1 MNYCHTHTCLTAYIL
16 DYFNDTKPEKM
27 CERCS
32 NCLDNREKTD
42 ITEEAQKILSC
53 VKRMGERYGVSL
65 TAKVLKGSRDKKI
78 SNFRLHTIST
88 YGILSAYTEKELTE
102 WIHFLIAEQMLSV
115 KEGKFPTLMLN
126 KNSVDILKGK
136 RTVWMYTA
144 PVPTTGEA
152 DYDEQLF
159 SILRTLR
166 KEMADRDNVPP
177 YVLFSDMTLKEC
189 CRYFPETKEDM
200 LDIKGIGEKKFET
213 YGPPFL
219 EKIITWR
226 KKYPDVKPAR
236 KINDFRGPAAKKQ
249 PAQQT
254 DGPSHMESYQLFQ

>member
-1 MNYCHTHTCLTAYIL
+1 
-16 DYFNDTKPEKM
+16 
-27 CERCS
+27 
-32 NCLDNREKTD
+32 
-42 ITEEAQKILSC
+42 
-53 VKRMGERYGVSL
+53 
-65 TAKVLKGSRDKKI
+65 
-78 SNFRLHTIST
+78 
-88 YGILSAYTEKELTE
+88 
-102 WIHFLIAEQMLSV
+102 QMLSV

-189 CRYFPETKEDM
+189 CRYFPETKEEM

-219 EKIITWR
+219 EKIVAWR
-226 KKYPDVKPAR
+226 EEHPAIKPAR
-236 KINDFRGPAAKKQ
+236 KINDFRGPTAKKQ

-254 DGPSHMESYQLFQ
+254 DGPSHMESYQLFQHGKSIKDIAVIRDMNKQTIEHHIFKAYKDGYPIAWEIFFTNEEEMNVIEVRKHVDEARLKQLKDNVTDTSDYTKIKAVLIKKRI